1 MSEMRKL
8 TPTEIIRMMGWTLT
22 ETANILG
29 CSHMTVQ
36 RKKKSGKW
44 TATDI
49 KILSEKSEIPYDKI
63 AF

>member
-1 MSEMRKL
+1 MTEMRKL
-8 TPTEIIRMMGWTLT
+8 TPAEIINMMGWTLN
-22 ETANILG
+22 EAAENLG

-49 KILSEKSEIPYDKI
+49 KILSEKSDIPYDMI